1 MGVPPGISFILFF
14 YQIQGFPQFQLP
26 LAMLWKRETTR
37 IWGEKFDRKTFTII
51 CEVIC
56 RFSRES
62 RRGQISRLVKQTN
75 SIQARSP
82 FRFDTR
88 VCQWFYNSRSN
99 DQKRLQWAVFYGTSA
114 AWCLYRPDTPH
125 SFLAF
130 KRKDYRN
137 VIRDWGE
144 TWGMK
149 FDTKYSCKMSQVTYT
164 VTQSIV

>member
-75 SIQARSP
+75 STQARSP

-99 DQKRLQWAVFYGTSA
+99 DQKCLQWAVFYGTSA
-114 AWCLYRPDTPH
+114 AWFLYRPDTPH
-125 SFLAF
+125 SFLAC

-137 VIRDWGE
+137 VITDWGE
-144 TWGMK
+144 TWYK
-149 FDTKYSCKMSQVTYT
+149 IQL
-164 VTQSIV
+164 